1 MKLKEALYGVGS
13 IECPVT
19 YNENVRRAELPVIL
33 LHGFNFNRRVW
44 IETGIAGI
52 LDAKGIPSLM
62 PDMPYGRKTACTKRT
77 RNIDVN
83 VKAVREVSNIV
94 PGRRPPIIVGASIGG
109 RVALYYAARYP
120 VKGLLLAS
128 PAVKDDEEIWEYIKL
143 IRSPVVIL
151 RGARD
156 FIPLRI
162 HRKLAEKLR
171 ARLVVYEGAGHAMY
185 LSDPER
191 FASDVEGFYRSLV
204 NNG

>member
-1 MKLKEALYGVGS
+1 MRLKETLYGVNG

-19 YNENVRRAELPVIL
+19 YSEDAGRAEIPVIL
-33 LHGFNFNRRVW
+33 LHGFNFNRRIW
-44 IETGIAGI
+44 IETGIARI
-52 LDAKGIPSLM
+52 LDAKEIPFLM

-77 RNIDVN
+77 RNLDVN
-83 VKAVREVSNIV
+83 VEAVREVSKLM
-94 PGRRPPIIVGASIGG
+94 PGGKPPIIVGASIGG

-128 PAVKDDEEIWEYIKL
+128 PAVKDGEDIWKYIKL
-143 IRSPVVIL
+143 IRSPAVIL

-162 HRKLAEKLR
+162 HRKLAEKLG
-171 ARLVVYEGAGHAMY
+171 ARLIVYEGAGHAMY

-191 FASDVEGFYRSLV
+191 FADDVEVFYRSLID
-204 NNG
+204 NG